1 MSMYEE
7 FCKPEFETL
16 LRTNDLGDFKS
27 LWELEAQWVEEP
39 NVRRGGW
46 SGVVRHTLQNP
57 VGEGVEVFIKRQEG
71 HISKTFAHPLKG
83 ILTLK
88 KEFANIQRLIRY
100 GVPTLEP
107 LYFGCSDNKA
117 ILVTLGLSKHS
128 SLDNIDPRAIPES
141 MRQKLV
147 CTTALAIQHMHAQHL
162 QHNCLYPKHI
172 FVKELKDDWDVRI
185 IDLEKMKRTL
195 KRSSAVQRDLSTLFR
210 YADPRWTN
218 SDRAY
223 FFQCYCKGNTSSP
236 RSKKIWRFIAA
247 ESKRKRTAAKG

>member
-1 MSMYEE
+1 MAAYEV
-7 FCKPEFETL
+7 FCKPEFQDLLHANTL
-16 LRTNDLGDFKS
+16 DDFES

-46 SGVVRHTLQNP
+46 SGVVRHTLQTSE
-57 VGEGVEVFIKRQEG
+57 GEDIEVYIKRQEG
-71 HISKTFAHPLKG
+71 HISRTFAHPLSG
-83 ILTLK
+83 ILTLR

-107 LYFGCSDNKA
+107 VYFGYSGDKA

-128 SLDNIDPRAIPES
+128 SLDEIEPSEIPES

-147 CTTALAIQHMHAQHL
+147 STIALAIQHMHAYRL

-172 FVKELKDDWDVRI
+172 FVKQLEDGWDVRV

-195 KRSSAVQRDLSTLFR
+195 TRTSAVQRDLSTLFR
-210 YADPRWTN
+210 HADSRWTN
-218 SDRAY
+218 RDRAL
-223 FFQCYCKGNTSSP
+223 FFRYYSNGVTTSP
-236 RSKKIWRFIAA
+236 
-247 ESKRKRTAAKG
+247 

>member
-1 MSMYEE
+1 MSEHE
-7 FCKPEFETL
+7 VFCKPEYKALLQVNTLGNFE
-16 LRTNDLGDFKS
+16 S

-46 SGVVRHTLQNP
+46 SGVVRHTLQNAE
-57 VGEGVEVFIKRQEG
+57 GEDIEVFIKRQEG
-71 HISKTFAHPLKG
+71 HMSKTFAHPLSG
-83 ILTLK
+83 ILTLR

-107 LYFGCSDNKA
+107 LYSGYSGDKA
-117 ILVTLGLSKHS
+117 ILVTLGLSEHS
-128 SLDNIDPRAIPES
+128 SLDNIDPCAIPES

-147 CTTALAIQHMHAQHL
+147 CTIAHAIQHMHAHRL

-172 FVKELKDDWDVRI
+172 FVKQQEDDWDVRI

-195 KRSSAVQRDLSTLFR
+195 KRSNAVQRDLSTLFR

-218 SDRAY
+218 SDRAF
-223 FFQCYCKGNTSSP
+223 FFQCYCEGDTSSS
-236 RSKKIWRFIAA
+236 RSKKILRFIAA
-247 ESKRKRTAAKG
+247 ESRAKRRIS